1 LTYAFIDPNT
11 KAWLKSAFEPTF
23 GFPSLARF
31 SWATVKIMLD
41 KDGHAVQW
49 TDETQASL
57 IKAFES
63 GKGLDKDRCGFAKE
77 LGIQSV
83 SDL

>member
-1 LTYAFIDPNT
+1 MCAWEADIRVVSYVAPGNHGDIDKSIDPNT

-23 GFPSLARF
+23 GFPSLVRF

-49 TDETQASL
+49 
-57 IKAFES
+57 
-63 GKGLDKDRCGFAKE
+63 
-77 LGIQSV
+77 
-83 SDL
+83 